1 MAGRFSLEN
10 LTVSRKLALGFGLL
24 LALAVLLALTGL
36 YGLRSD
42 GQSLTRINRLGALF
56 DETVYA
62 REANYA
68 YALTADP
75 ARRAAQ
81 DKHVQTLRQAL
92 LAVRA
97 EIDNG
102 SWPREDLAAI
112 DHLRGALDRYVDA
125 RQRALDA
132 TGAGPQAVIRPN
144 ALLSTLQADINTLYL
159 AEEARAAVSVH
170 QVQIVLLAVTA
181 LALLLGGLIAW
192 LIGRQITRP
201 LQQTLLAAE
210 RIASGDLTVELHSR
224 RTDELGQLLRAIG
237 HMNDRLREV
246 IGQIRGGS
254 HQLAASA
261 TQLATIT
268 SQTRAGIDSQKNET
282 GMVATAM
289 GQMTASVREVAR
301 SAEEAA
307 LAARQADDEACS
319 ALAVSRQAVTQIEAL
334 AGEVGQSAA
343 SLTRLHRESERIAGV
358 LEVIKEV
365 AGQTNLLAL
374 NATIEAARA
383 GEAGRGI
390 AVVADEV
397 RKLAL
402 RTQQSSEEI
411 DALITGLQH
420 ITEESARMMQ
430 ASVAQTRATVD
441 GVRNTGEA
449 LTTITRQVA
458 DIQLMSTQIA
468 TAAEQQSCVAEEV
481 NRSVLNVRET
491 TDQSAQASVE
501 IATSSVELARLGTD
515 LQQLVGHFRT

>member
-81 DKHVQTLRQAL
+81 DQHVQTLRQAL
-92 LAVRA
+92 MAVRA

-246 IGQIRGGS
+246 IGQI
-254 HQLAASA
+254 
-261 TQLATIT
+261 
-268 SQTRAGIDSQKNET
+268 RAGIDSQKNET

-441 GVRNTGEA
+441 GVRNTGQA

-515 LQQLVGHFRT
+515 LQRLVGHFRT